1 MVKDYALRYF
11 EEVQPKNNIVQ
22 LLKMLGDSDKE
33 IQERAVRSLSAAGQS
48 AVQPLL
54 QSLAGGSRVWQLNA
68 ARVLC
73 HARGKGAMKGL
84 LQLLA
89 DGTDETNRV
98 VCDLLT
104 PALREMDAKEQ
115 EAFYDEVE
123 AFAAKLN
130 VKQQRPALVSTMR
143 LLGQL
148 GRPQARRW
156 LFKFIGAEHHPAV
169 RAHALVALLRCLREQ
184 DIRKDEYTKLL
195 PILEE
200 AEFSEAT
207 RLVR

>member
-1 MVKDYALRYF
+1 
-11 EEVQPKNNIVQ
+11 
-22 LLKMLGDSDKE
+22 
-33 IQERAVRSLSAAGQS
+33 
-48 AVQPLL
+48 
-54 QSLAGGSRVWQLNA
+54 
-68 ARVLC
+68 
-73 HARGKGAMKGL
+73 MKGL

-98 VCDLLT
+98 VCDLMT

-123 AFAAKLN
+123 AFAAKLD

-184 DIRKDEYTKLL
+184 DIRKDEYAKLF

-207 RLVR
+207 RLVARFARRARAAGRLPRVARQTDAKPAHGSCKNLP